1 MMMLRRSQQY
11 RYDVEVSSVVA
22 RRITMFYRA
31 VLFIGRFARAEYD
44 DVSQLQSGKRVCYD
58 TSAYSQSID
67 VLSLSDDR

>member
-1 MMMLRRSQQY
+1 
-11 RYDVEVSSVVA
+11 
-22 RRITMFYRA
+22 MFYRA